1 MKKFLAIALAAVMLF
16 AFAACGSKT
25 KTDATNTDAAAM
37 VKLIDINLSDEQYGF
52 GVAKE
57 NEELLGQ
64 INAFLAKIKDDGTFD
79 AIWNKYFG
87 DGTPEG
93 VVSAEYDESK
103 DQLVVATEVGFYPF
117 EYVEGDLYY
126 GVDMEIAA
134 LFAKEL
140 GKELVIKSMLFDAV
154 LTDVQLGK
162 SDIAMAALTISEE
175 RKDVVSFSDS
185 YISATQKI
193 IVKADDTRFDACKT
207 AEDVVAELD
216 KLPAGTKIGA
226 QGGTTGQLYIE
237 GSEDLGF
244 KGIANAECKAYDNPT
259 LAVTDLVNGNIEL
272 VIVDAAPAQ
281 ALVENFNELA

>member
-16 AFAACGSKT
+16 AFAACGGKSS
-25 KTDATNTDAAAM
+25 TDATPTDAGAV

-207 AEDVVAELD
+207 ADEVVAVLD
-216 KLPAGTKIGA
+216 SLPEGTKIGA
-226 QGGTTGQLYIE
+226 QGGTTGQLYVE

-244 KGIANAECKAYDNPT
+244 NGIANAICKAYDNPT
-259 LAVTDLVNGNIEL
+259 LAVTDLVNGNVEL

-281 ALVENFNELA
+281 ALVENFNKLA